1 MPKRLSK
8 KPKKSDDADAA
19 QSAFR
24 AMQRVIDITENEPP
38 RKNVVPMRPHKN
50 PAAVALGRKG
60 GQKSAAGRMKKIAP
74 DERRRIAS
82 EAARAR
88 WAREKG
94 DG

>member
-1 MPKRLSK
+1 MPKRLSR
-8 KPKKSDDADAA
+8 KPASDPA

-24 AMQRVIDITENEPP
+24 VLERVIDLTEGDAPPP
-38 RKNVVPMRPHKN
+38 RQNVVRLAERRRKN

-60 GQKSAAGRMKKIAP
+60 GRKSAAARMAKIAP

-82 EAARAR
+82 HAARAR
-88 WAREKG
+88 WTKERG